1 MTFAG
6 NKFVVM
12 TGPYVPFSVNKGLR
26 TNGIGVDTMEVIM
39 KMTDIPFDRK
49 NVKFVKWD
57 RAYKE
62 AAVVPGRVLINV
74 NRTPELESKFKWVGP
89 VDFPELVLITKKD
102 ADITINS
109 IEDVA
114 KYKVGAIRGSDAA
127 NVLLERGLPAS
138 KLDQCSTYVQPL
150 MGLKKGTLDMVAF
163 SDMGA
168 TFLMKM
174 MRMDKD
180 DYKVVYSYK
189 KVPLYFAFCKKTDDA
204 TIKLL
209 NDALET
215 YKKPSATW
223 ISAFDKNVV
232 KYLPYGVVE

>member
-1 MTFAG
+1 
-6 NKFVVM
+6 M
-12 TGPYVPFSVNKGLR
+12 TGPRVPFCVNKGLH
-26 TNGIGVDTMEVIM
+26 TNGIGVDTIEVIM
-39 KMTDIPFDRK
+39 EMADIPFDRK
-49 NVKFVKWD
+49 KVKFVKWD

-74 NRTPELESKFKWVGP
+74 NRTPELESQFKWVGP
-89 VDFPELVLITKKD
+89 VDFPELVLITKKN
-102 ADITINS
+102 ANIAVNSVQDI
-109 IEDVA
+109 A

-127 NVLLERGLPAS
+127 NLLLARGLPPS
-138 KLDQCSTYVQPL
+138 TLQQSSTYVQPL
-150 MGLKKGTLDMVAF
+150 MGLKKGTLDMIAF

-168 TFLMKM
+168 AFLMKT
-174 MRMDKD
+174 MRMDIE

-189 KVPLYFAFCKKTDDA
+189 KLPLYFAFCKKTDDA

-223 ISAFDKNVV
+223 ISAFDKNVT